1 MNINGENVSIT
12 AHPRDINNIV
22 NKIKMPD
29 QLVYAAAKVG
39 QVIEQRTQEAQSIV
53 NPTRD
58 DRLSTISVPL
68 NIEYNENFALST
80 VKKLLET
87 EKNAGNGNYI
97 ATLQKVCSDRI
108 RRCIR

>member
-39 QVIEQRTQEAQSIV
+39 QVIEQRTQEAQ
-53 NPTRD
+53 
-58 DRLSTISVPL
+58 
-68 NIEYNENFALST
+68 
-80 VKKLLET
+80 
-87 EKNAGNGNYI
+87 
-97 ATLQKVCSDRI
+97 
-108 RRCIR
+108 